1 MVSSQIS
8 SSRRPIAEQVAGSL
22 FEVKGGVKRSV
33 ADSAS
38 AAARDLLAYRRAFAP
53 VLGQQTE
60 PYGLGYAWGEWLAP
74 SFGGDITL
82 CTPDTLSDALVG
94 LTTTLALTAAGN
106 NFELAI
112 AVAIATYGATSG

>member
-1 MVSSQIS
+1 MGNFDERQWGI
-8 SSRRPIAEQVAGSL
+8 
-22 FEVKGGVKRSV
+22 
-33 ADSAS
+33 SAS
-38 AAARDLLAYRRAFAP
+38 AVNRRAFAP

-74 SFGGDITL
+74 SFDGDN
-82 CTPDTLSDALVG
+82 LSDALVG
-94 LTTTLALTAAGN
+94 LTTTLACTAAGN